1 MVDITH
7 GCIGIRRWRLVN
19 TMSSK
24 SEVLE
29 FLPAA
34 LEIEQTPPLP
44 MSRAILWAIMALFAI
59 AVAWACVGYVDIVGV
74 AQGKIVPSGRV
85 KTVQPLESGIVKAI
99 HVAEGQQVHAGD
111 VLVELEDAKVQAD
124 LTRLRQERQATQ
136 VETTKIER
144 QLQALDKYQTPQ
156 AYFSRTPEAG
166 SLIPEAENEPN
177 LTTRI
182 TTTLNEFYASI
193 ASINEELTKNRAER
207 TTFERRIGQ
216 LDATIPLITE
226 RAEAVK
232 KLERQSLA
240 PRAAWL
246 ELQEERVEQ
255 EKDREVIRAQLM
267 VTDAA
272 HANLRQRRDVLAA
285 QTRSEWLSA
294 LTDFNTRL
302 KSLEQEILKA
312 ETRVNELQ
320 LKAPVAGT
328 VQQLSVNT
336 VGGVVTPAEKLM
348 LIVPGEDALRIE
360 AWIPNK
366 DIGFVRE
373 GQAAE
378 IKVETFPFTKYGVID
393 GTIDTISNDAIAD
406 ENLGLVYLAQIS
418 MAKTT
423 MWVKDRL
430 VNLSPGMAVTVEVD
444 MGERRLIEFL
454 LTPLL
459 RYQDE
464 GLQER

>member
-1 MVDITH
+1 
-7 GCIGIRRWRLVN
+7 
-19 TMSSK
+19 MSSK

-44 MSRAILWAIMALFAI
+44 MSRMILRAIMALFTIAI
-59 AVAWACVGYVDIVGV
+59 AWACVGHVDIVGV

-85 KTVQPLESGIVKAI
+85 KTVQPLETGIVKTI
-99 HVAEGQQVHAGD
+99 HIKEGQAVQAGD
-111 VLVELEDAKVQAD
+111 ILIELEDAKVQAD
-124 LTRLRQERQATQ
+124 LTRLRQERHATQ
-136 VETTKIER
+136 VETIKIAS
-144 QLQALDKYQTPQ
+144 QLQALDEYPTPH
-156 AYFSRTPEAG
+156 AYFSRTLEAE
-166 SLIPEAENEPN
+166 SLAPEAESEPN

-182 TTTLNEFYASI
+182 TTALKQFYASI
-193 ASINEELTKNRAER
+193 ASIDEESAKNRAER
-207 TTFERRIGQ
+207 TALERRIAR

-226 RAEAVK
+226 RAESVK
-232 KLERQSLA
+232 KLEKQSLA
-240 PRAAWL
+240 PRASWL

-267 VTDAA
+267 GTDAA
-272 HANLRQRRDVLAA
+272 HANLHQRRDVLVA
-285 QTRSEWLSA
+285 QMRSEWLSE
-294 LTDFNTRL
+294 LTEFNTRL
-302 KSLEQEILKA
+302 DSLDQEILKA
-312 ETRVNELQ
+312 GTRVSELQ

-328 VQQLSVNT
+328 VQQLAVNT
-336 VGGVVTPAEKLM
+336 IGGVVTPAEKLM
-348 LIVPGEDALRIE
+348 LIVPREDALRIE

-366 DIGFVRE
+366 DIGFVRD
-373 GQAAE
+373 GQATE

-393 GTIDTISNDAIAD
+393 GTIDTISHDAIAD
-406 ENLGLVYLAQIS
+406 ETLGLVYLAQIS

-423 MWVKDRL
+423 MWVQDRL

-459 RYQDE
+459 RYRDE

>member
-1 MVDITH
+1 MKPE
-7 GCIGIRRWRLVN
+7 LQ
-19 TMSSK
+19 
-24 SEVLE
+24 

-44 MSRAILWAIMALFAI
+44 ISRYILWAIMLLFIIAI
-59 AVAWACVGYVDIVGV
+59 AWACIGHVDIVGV

-85 KTVQPLESGIVKAI
+85 KTVQPLETGIVKAI
-99 HVAEGQQVHAGD
+99 HVTEGQQVAAGD
-111 VLVELEDAKVQAD
+111 VLIELEDAKAQAD
-124 LTRLRQERQATQ
+124 LTRVRQERDAAQ
-136 VETTKIER
+136 VESTKVNA
-144 QLQALDKYQTPQ
+144 QLEALENYPTPQ
-156 AYFSRTPEAG
+156 AYFTRTPGSG
-166 SLIPEAENEPN
+166 SLLPEAEQNPT
-177 LTTRI
+177 LKARVTKA
-182 TTTLNEFYASI
+182 LNEHYATI
-193 ASINEELTKNRAER
+193 ASIEEEMIQNRAER
-207 TTFERRIGQ
+207 TTYERRIAQ

-226 RAEAVK
+226 RTQALMQ
-232 KLERQSLA
+232 LEKQSLA
-240 PRAAWL
+240 PRAHWL
-246 ELQEERVEQ
+246 ELEEERVEQ
-255 EKDREVIRAQLM
+255 EKDRDVIGAQLM

-272 HANLRQRRDVLAA
+272 YQNLKQRRNALVA
-285 QTRSEWLSA
+285 QTHSAWLTQRVD
-294 LTDFNTRL
+294 LETRL
-302 KSLEQEILKA
+302 KSFDQEILKA
-312 ETRVNELQ
+312 QTRVNELQ
-320 LKAPVAGT
+320 LTAPVTGT
-328 VQQLSVNT
+328 VQQLAVNT

-348 LIVPGEDALRIE
+348 LIVPGEDALRVE

-366 DIGFVRE
+366 DIGFVHD

-406 ENLGLVYLAQIS
+406 ENLGLVYLAQIT

-423 MWVKDRL
+423 MWVNDRV

-444 MGERRLIEFL
+444 MGKRRLIEFL